1 MPTYTDQLNSVNA
14 LTNSLVY
21 ENNTRAITG
30 TNHNLQELGQNASM
44 FANLVAY
51 DNYNY
56 KVVRTNGIPTDN
68 GDELRDAYADAAT
81 VAGLSATNRFAILL
95 PPGVYAL
102 GANGLDVDTEFI
114 DIIGLGHAS
123 DVVITSVS
131 DTNTGSG
138 TIIQTADDVRYK
150 NLTITNAASTNT
162 GADLDDSG
170 YAPSGAVS
178 NTVMEDIIFLT
189 EDGGAPFMRR
199 AVEYAGT
206 YTRCKGV
213 DQTIAGY
220 ISVMFQEATG
230 TFTDCETNT
239 SGFGVSLAANGVFN
253 RCKAKENSFGAGAGS
268 CDGTFTDCVVDEGN
282 SFGYLTDN
290 VRGKFYNCRAGRE
303 SFGGSFGSAVYVNCV
318 SGDNSFGQF
327 GQTLSGTYKGC
338 VGGDA
343 SFGYNGCIIEGV
355 FEECSSG
362 DNSFGSIAPS
372 ITGAKFVNCIAGDAS
387 FGHNQAIISSSYFIN
402 CRAGNQSFG
411 YGDFPATPSSVDGGE
426 FIGCTGGDEC
436 WSWLVPTTN
445 NPRFINCSGGLDCF
459 NGSSGLSL
467 PLPQQ
472 GPAYYENCR
481 SKGAGVS
488 VGASFRDVCVSG
500 SVLKNCSSDGYAFLN
515 CEGTLI
521 GCYAPTGFVLEFGA
535 NAIDCHA
542 EGSAFNFGFASGP
555 YGLFDFDIINCS
567 AGDESFGY
575 IGTSTIGGGT
585 LELIGSFH
593 NCKAGDKSF
602 GCTFGANSSVEFTGN
617 AYNCTAGEYSF
628 GACVQP
634 AAAGSHTEV
643 IGSTAILQ
651 DCRAEGGSFA
661 GAITSQKRGTFIRC
675 YCINSDADN
684 GPLFGPTGYMED
696 CTWIAQGT
704 AKSAIKI
711 QDDDAR
717 IYGGIYKGGTG
728 VVDAIVSNPPA
739 TPYDAKII
747 GIKTNGAI
755 ASSIFNTASTG
766 GFLGEGNF
774 KYTDL

>member
-56 KVVRTNGIPTDN
+56 KVVRTNGIPNDN
-68 GDELRDAYADAAT
+68 GQELRDAYADAAT

-170 YAPSGAVS
+170 YAPAGAVS

-220 ISVMFQEATG
+220 ISVIFQEATG

-268 CDGTFTDCVVDEGN
+268 CDGTFTDCVVDEGG

-318 SGDNSFGQF
+318 SGNNSFGITN
-327 GQTLSGTYKGC
+327 QTLAGTYE
-338 VGGDA
+338 
-343 SFGYNGCIIEGV
+343 NCIA
-355 FEECSSG
+355 G
-362 DNSFGSIAPS
+362 DNSFGSAFS
-372 ITGAKFVNCIAGDAS
+372 ILSGSFKNCSAGNAS
-387 FGHNQAIISSSYFIN
+387 FGTVRGSTLSGSFMSCSAGNESFGYSSVIANPTTISGYFSD
-402 CRAGNQSFG
+402 CRAGNTSFG
-411 YGDFPATPSSVDGGE
+411 TLYANVTDDARFYDCVGG
-426 FIGCTGGDEC
+426 TGC
-436 WSWLVPTTN
+436 WSFAATGIPSGVQMYNCRAETGMNFSTN
-445 NPRFINCSGGLDCF
+445 VDAIIKNCVALRGGFLNGSPGVMAGTYIDCYTENGFGVSSPGAITLSGIFKNCNTIGSGFGSGSDDVTLSGEFINCSSK
-459 NGSSGLSL
+459 GSSFGFSI
-467 PLPQQ
+467 
-472 GPAYYENCR
+472 
-481 SKGAGVS
+481 
-488 VGASFRDVCVSG
+488 GASSVITLSG
-500 SVLKNCSSDGYAFLN
+500 SFIDCSS
-515 CEGTLI
+515 
-521 GCYAPTGFVLEFGA
+521 
-535 NAIDCHA
+535 
-542 EGSAFNFGFASGP
+542 
-555 YGLFDFDIINCS
+555 
-567 AGDESFGY
+567 GDESFGC
-575 IGTSTIGGGT
+575 SNGGT
-585 LELIGSFH
+585 ATVSFTGTAY
-593 NCKAGDKSF
+593 NCKAGDNSF
-602 GCTFGANSSVEFTGN
+602 CTTLQSAPSGNS
-617 AYNCTAGEYSF
+617 
-628 GACVQP
+628 
-634 AAAGSHTEV
+634 EV
-643 IGSTAILQ
+643 IGSGAILQ
-651 DCRAEGGSFA
+651 DCRAGDNSFA
-661 GAITSQKRGTFIRC
+661 GRLSGEKRGSFIRC
-675 YCINSDADN
+675 YCINSDADS

-696 CTWIAQGT
+696 CTWIANGLG
-704 AKSAIKI
+704 KSAIRI
-711 QDDDAR
+711 EDDDAR
-717 IYGGIYKGGTG
+717 IYGGIYKGGAGAT
-728 VVDAIVSNPPA
+728 VSIVPNPIA
-739 TPYDAKII
+739 TAYDASIAAIKMNAPIDPII
-747 GIKTNGAI
+747 TNDALAGTIDA
-755 ASSIFNTASTG
+755 ANNFEYTG
-766 GFLGEGNF
+766 L
-774 KYTDL
+774 